1 MKRLVILLLT
11 LLLLAG
17 CVQYDEEL
25 WINRNGSGHATI
37 RVVHRSPY
45 ENPEE
50 IMRKA
55 ALPGINLQ
63 STTFRKGLM
72 LFTLSISSLKA
83 LMPSIM

>member
-1 MKRLVILLLT
+1 MKRLIMLLLA
-11 LLLLAG
+11 LLVLAG

-25 WINRNGSGHATI
+25 WINRNGSGRAVI
-37 RVVHRSPY
+37 RIVHRSPY

-63 STTFRKGLM
+63 SYDN
-72 LFTLSISSLKA
+72 
-83 LMPSIM
+83 